1 MSFENFLLLLFF
13 YSIISV
19 VDDKFNSDDFLLFVF
34 ILELGFESDLLDD
47 VLEIDCWDLELV
59 KMDLLMMFMLLNYL
73 VFRMILDVY
82 LEFELY

>member
-1 MSFENFLLLLFF
+1 MSFENFLFLLFF

-82 LEFELY
+82 FEFELY

>member
-1 MSFENFLLLLFF
+1 MSFENFLFLLFF

-34 ILELGFESDLLDD
+34 ILESGFESDLLDD

>member
-1 MSFENFLLLLFF
+1 MSFENFLFLLFF

-59 KMDLLMMFMLLNYL
+59 KMDMLMMFMLLNYL

>member
-1 MSFENFLLLLFF
+1 MSFENFLFLLFF

-59 KMDLLMMFMLLNYL
+59 KMDLLMMFILLNYL

>member
-1 MSFENFLLLLFF
+1 MSFENFLFLLFF

>member
-1 MSFENFLLLLFF
+1 MSFENFLFLLFF

-82 LEFELY
+82 SEFELY

>member
-1 MSFENFLLLLFF
+1 MSFENFLFLLFF

-19 VDDKFNSDDFLLFVF
+19 VDDKFNNDDFLLFVF

>member
-1 MSFENFLLLLFF
+1 MSFENFLFLLFF

-19 VDDKFNSDDFLLFVF
+19 VDDKFNSDEFLLFVF